1 MAVLAATM
9 AGDYTFFVCCFFC
22 FLFTVFFLLVG
33 EYLSYTKERQADA
46 IPTLPLLMAGTY
58 HTDY

>member
-1 MAVLAATM
+1 MAVLVGTM
-9 AGDYTFFVCCFFC
+9 AGDYTFLFVVFL
-22 FLFTVFFLLVG
+22 FLFTVFFLFVG

-58 HTDY
+58 HTDN